1 MSWAGAT
8 SVTNRRTLPVI
19 ASRSTST
26 LARGVR
32 SCSPPRAPGAGA
44 IGQQLAE
51 RGGEVVGDVAG
62 GDGDPAE
69 VAGGQRAGAAVD
81 PGAEAGGVERLQAL
95 GKQRAGQAGE
105 HVAGA
110 AGGERRDAGGVHGQ
124 PGDRKSV

>member
-19 ASRSTST
+19 ASRSTSTRPAAT

-62 GDGDPAE
+62 GDGDRAE

-95 GKQRAGQAGE
+95 GKQRAGQ
-105 HVAGA
+105 
-110 AGGERRDAGGVHGQ
+110 
-124 PGDRKSV
+124 DRKSTRLNSS